1 MIYCDREKGNLLF
14 LPEEA
19 AQAKA
24 ERERLNSDRLAAQLR
39 TLRTAENL
47 LSNRQRT
54 GKTLSIAKLLVWSL
68 EIEHLLDYLHQNT
81 RVK

>member
-1 MIYCDREKGNLLF
+1 MEKGNLLF

-24 ERERLNSDRLAAQLR
+24 EGERLNSDRLAAPLR

-47 LSNRQRT
+47 LSNRQRIW
-54 GKTLSIAKLLVWSL
+54 KTLSIAKISL
-68 EIEHLLDYLHQNT
+68 WALEFEYLLDYLHQNT
-81 RVK
+81 RVE